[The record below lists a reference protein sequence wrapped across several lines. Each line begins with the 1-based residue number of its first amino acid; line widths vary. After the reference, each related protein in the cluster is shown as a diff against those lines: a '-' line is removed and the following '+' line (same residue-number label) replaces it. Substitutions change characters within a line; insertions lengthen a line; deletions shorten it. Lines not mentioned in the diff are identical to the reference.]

1 MVKFQESPD
10 VWRDLATELQGEG
23 FDFVLWTHT
32 HGLSPESAHD
42 EIWHFLR
49 RAPVPVVSY
58 HLDRWWGLEREHQV
72 REPFF
77 ATDIVITADGG
88 HNAEWAKNGTNHLWM
103 PPAVLGEEAQI
114 GERRADFVSDIA
126 FVGSWQGGYHKEW
139 AHRAQLVEKLKGKYR
154 RRIQFWPKLG
164 QHAVRGKDLQ
174 DLYASVDVVVGD
186 SCLLNSPSRYSSD
199 RVPETIGR
207 GGFLLHPAVPGL
219 IAKHDG
225 ERAGDETQYL
235 SGEHLGTWEVGDW
248 KGLFAKIDYWL
259 ENETERRSIAME
271 GRRHVLEHHTYEV
284 RSRQIIEAVKELGL

>member
-1 MVKFQESPD
+1 MVKFQESPGL
-10 VWRDLATELQGEG
+10 WRDLATELQGEG

-32 HGLSPESAHD
+32 HGLSPEAAHD

-88 HNAEWAKNGTNHLWM
+88 HEAEWAKNGTNHLWM

-139 AHRAQLVEKLKGKYR
+139 AHREKLIRHLER
-154 RRIQFWPKLG
+154 RWARRCRFWPKRG
-164 QHAVRGKDLQ
+164 QHAVRGRDLQ

-186 SCLLNSPSRYSSD
+186 SCLAGGATSYVSD

-207 GGFLLHPAVPGL
+207 GGFLLHPAVVG
-219 IAKHDG
+219 ITDG
-225 ERAGDETQYL
+225 THYTA
-235 SGEHLGTWEVGDW
+235 GEHLDTYEAYD
-248 KGLFAKIDYWL
+248 FAMLDELIVKYLD
-259 ENETERRSIAME
+259 NETERRMIATQ
-271 GRRHVLEHHTYEV
+271 GRSHVLQEHTYEV
-284 RSRQIIEAVKELGL
+284 RARQIVEAVRVFG